1 MCISTEES
9 PQEGSVS
16 VGVLTSRLLLRDDD
30 TTVKVVDE
38 LEQLVGETCDPCA
51 DLDTG
56 ETSGRLKRQPA
67 PRLSV
72 QEGLQETFGWLYQ
85 ADNEKAVYDVFEKL
99 ERTIL
104 EAGKMVINGSWH
116 VLETKKV
123 LACLSDLLRKRRF
136 QRVRHGQG

>member
-1 MCISTEES
+1 M
-9 PQEGSVS
+9 
-16 VGVLTSRLLLRDDD
+16 GVLTSHVLLRDDD

-56 ETSGRLKRQPA
+56 GTSGRLKRQPA

-85 ADNEKAVYDVFEKL
+85 ADNTKAVFDIF
-99 ERTIL
+99 
-104 EAGKMVINGSWH
+104 GKMGTDNSGGRENGN
-116 VLETKKV
+116 
-123 LACLSDLLRKRRF
+123 
-136 QRVRHGQG
+136 